1 MTPTRLVLIA
11 LTTLALLQTV
21 YAANKKDGGATP
33 TAKTPTSNPSGPV
46 PIPYPRASSITCIIG
61 GTGLR
66 LPLELSIIAKRDT

>member
-21 YAANKKDGGATP
+21 YADNKKDGGATP

-46 PIPYPRASSITCIIG
+46 PIPYPNAPKSSIMKT
-61 GTGLR
+61 
-66 LPLELSIIAKRDT
+66 KHDTSKNRTSNIK